1 MMKLAGCL
9 LLLAGWGIVVSS
21 LPLLP
26 SLRMRAAFV
35 LAGMAVELMGLSLVA
50 RSHLVPKG

>member
-9 LLLAGWGIVVSS
+9 LLVAGWGIVVSS

-26 SLRMRAAFV
+26 SLQMRAAFV

-50 RSHLVPKG
+50 RSYLVPKG